1 MDGVAT
7 LPKNIPPP
15 IMPAPMLI
23 GISIPALHFSASSSK
38 SNAPVPSRGSCPMMI
53 FSETPLMGSTS
64 ACDAASINTSTVSSN
79 EHLMS
84 APVS

>member
-38 SNAPVPSRGSCPMMI
+38 SNAPGNIENRRLNTI
-53 FSETPLMGSTS
+53 KPLNQCSHFKHKYLYFVRFNVS
-64 ACDAASINTSTVSSN
+64 AAVLLSIRYPG
-79 EHLMS
+79 M
-84 APVS
+84 